1 MRSWTGNLPWSA
13 GIYDLCSALV
23 LLQNRQVSISQVS
36 TCKWYVRAPLW
47 APGQVSRTESCS
59 KSHQAITALRII
71 SLQWRIPCTSQ
82 NIKWSLK
89 VYLKCLS
96 HVPEFP
102 RSSSDFWLCKK
113 NSHQERMNPIR
124 RYLGPPCQSRSSG
137 TKCSP
142 GAWVPVLSSLSA
154 KLLSPE
160 SPAIFITGGMRVW
173 WDVWAFLRYGRLT
186 ILVGECVWE
195 RKEMQVLGISSD
207 GHLRLKWDLVS
218 QKAGW

>member
-113 NSHQERMNPIR
+113 KQ
-124 RYLGPPCQSRSSG
+124 SSG
-137 TKCSP
+137 KDESHTAIS
-142 GAWVPVLSSLSA
+142 GTTLPVQELWYQVQPWSLSA
-154 KLLSPE
+154 SPQLPVSKTPVSRVTCNFYNRGDE
-160 SPAIFITGGMRVW
+160 GLMGCLGIFKVWKINYSCGGM
-173 WDVWAFLRYGRLT
+173 
-186 ILVGECVWE
+186 CV
-195 RKEMQVLGISSD
+195 RKKGD
-207 GHLRLKWDLVS
+207 
-218 QKAGW
+218 AGARN